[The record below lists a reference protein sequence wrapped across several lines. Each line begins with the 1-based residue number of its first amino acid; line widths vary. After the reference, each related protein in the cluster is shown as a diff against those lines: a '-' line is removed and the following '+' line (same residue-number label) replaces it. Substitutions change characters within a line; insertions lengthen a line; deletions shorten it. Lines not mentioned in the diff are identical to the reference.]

1 VLRAPKHKKESTTNR
16 TFGGKQNTMY
26 VQRVKIPLHRSA
38 PVQRKKVVRY
48 CKISCGVPEYRQPQ
62 PETICEPEVASVR
75 CDIPTRDGSLSRE
88 MITGVVMVGMAANAF
103 LCDRGR
109 SHNVLPEIEPHP
121 TSFWVN
127 SFNQWDKGSGSI
139 TLNGKTKA
147 MHYEMSDELI
157 VAMKVKPMK
166 YRTCIAGCRGR
177 LYEDKT

>member
-1 VLRAPKHKKESTTNR
+1 
-16 TFGGKQNTMY
+16 MY
-26 VQRVKIPLHRSA
+26 VQRVKIPLHGSA

-48 CKISCGVPEYRQPQ
+48 CEISCGVPEYRQPQ

-75 CDIPTRDGSLSRE
+75 CDIPTQDGSLSRE

-109 SHNVLPEIEPHP
+109 SHNVLPDIEPHP

-127 SFNQWDKGSGSI
+127 SLNQWDKGSGGI
-139 TLNGKTKA
+139 TSKGKTKA
-147 MHYEMSDELI
+147 MHYETSDEPI
-157 VAMKVKPMK
+157 VAMKVKPEK